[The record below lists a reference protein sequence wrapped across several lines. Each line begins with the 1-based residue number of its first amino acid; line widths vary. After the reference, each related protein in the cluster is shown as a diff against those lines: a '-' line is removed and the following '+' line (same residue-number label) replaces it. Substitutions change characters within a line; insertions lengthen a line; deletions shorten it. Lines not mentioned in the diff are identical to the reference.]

1 MGLPEKIAEIE
12 AEMAKTQV
20 NKRTEHHLGKLKA
33 KLAGLRAQLENPKKG
48 GPAMGGGFAVRKS
61 GDSTVVFIGLPSVGK
76 STLLNALTGAKS
88 KTAAYAFT
96 TLDCIPGM
104 MNYKGAKIQ
113 LLDLP
118 GIIAGAKEGRGRG
131 REILAVARSANLV
144 LLIVD
149 VYDPNYFVK
158 LKKELFGI
166 GVRLD
171 QEPPNIYI
179 YKLDK
184 GGLNIVH
191 GVTLTKIT
199 DQTITAILNEYD
211 IFNANVMI
219 REDITDDQLIDYLVG
234 TRKYAK
240 SLIVLNKIDAKPD
253 VKFDFGDLDYVKI
266 AANKGIGIE
275 ELREKI
281 FEKLNLMQVFTK
293 SRYEEANMQEPLMM
307 QKGSTVEDVCNKLHR
322 DLVKLFK
329 YAQIWGKSAKF
340 PGQRV
345 GLDHIVVD
353 GDIVLINKK

>member
-12 AEMAKTQV
+12 KEMSKTQI
-20 NKRTEHHLGKLKA
+20 NKATEHHLGRLKA
-33 KLAGLRAQLENPKKG
+33 KLAALKAQMDAPKKG
-48 GPAMGGGFAVRKS
+48 PATAGGFAVRKS

-76 STLLNALTGAKS
+76 STLLNALTGARS
-88 KTAAYAFT
+88 KVAAYAFT

-149 VYDPNYFVK
+149 VYDTAYYEK

-171 QEPPNIYI
+171 QVPPNIFI
-179 YKLDK
+179 HKLDK
-184 GGLNIVH
+184 GGLHIVH
-191 GVTLTKIT
+191 GVKLTKINNV
-199 DQTITAILNEYD
+199 TITAILNEYG

-219 REDITDDQLIDYLVG
+219 REDISDDQLIDHLVG

-240 SLIVLNKIDAKPD
+240 SLIVINKIDLKPD
-253 VKFDFGDLDYVKI
+253 VKFDFGGLDYVKI
-266 AANKGIGIE
+266 AANKNIGIE
-275 ELREKI
+275 ELREQI
-281 FEKLNLMQVFTK
+281 FQKLNLMQVFTR
-293 SRYEEANMQEPLMM
+293 SRYEDANMQEPLMM
-307 QKGSTVEDVCNKLHR
+307 QKGCTVEDVCNKLHR

-345 GLDHIVVD
+345 GLDHIVQD
-353 GDIVLINKK
+353 SDIVLINKK